1 VPWPNSGGHEKKS
14 LSATER
20 HRADVVE
27 ARETFRATVTAI
39 AAEELVFVDES
50 GITTKMTRLYGR
62 APKGQRVSEAI
73 PHGRWKGMTI
83 LGALGATGIQ
93 AAMTV
98 PAATDADIFGVFVE
112 QVLAPTLRAG
122 QVVVMDNLSAHK
134 EERVRVSIEA
144 RGCRLLYLPPYSPD
158 LNPIEPIWSKVK
170 AHLRALKARTWDTL
184 EQGVRAALET
194 ITAQDARGC
203 FVHCSYAL

>member
-1 VPWPNSGGHEKKS
+1 

-27 ARETFRATVTAI
+27 AREAFRTTVAAI
-39 AAEELVFVDES
+39 ARKELVFVDES

-62 APKGQRVSEAI
+62 APKGQRVREAI
-73 PHGRWKGMTI
+73 PHGGWKGMTI
-83 LGALGATGIQ
+83 LGALGVTGMQ

-98 PAATDADIFGVFVE
+98 EAATDADIFGTFVE

-134 EERVRVSIEA
+134 EERVRVLIEA

-170 AHLRALKARTWDTL
+170 SNLRARKARTWDTL
-184 EQGVRAALET
+184 AQGVGAALET

-203 FVHCSYAL
+203 FAHCSYAL

>member
-1 VPWPNSGGHEKKS
+1 VG
-14 LSATER
+14 
-20 HRADVVE
+20 E
-27 ARETFRATVTAI
+27 AREAFRTTVAAI
-39 AAEELVFVDES
+39 ASKELVFVDES

-62 APKGQRVSEAI
+62 APKGQRVREAI

-83 LGALGATGIQ
+83 LGALGVTGIQ

-98 PAATDADIFGVFVE
+98 EAAPDADIFGTFVE
-112 QVLAPTLRAG
+112 QGPAPTLRAG

-134 EERVRVSIEA
+134 EERVRVLIEA

-158 LNPIEPIWSKVK
+158 LNPLEPIWSKVK
-170 AHLRALKARTWDTL
+170 SHLRALKARTWDTL
-184 EQGVRAALET
+184 AQGAGAALET

-203 FVHCSYAL
+203 FAHCGYAL